1 MSKEKIKGKCIICE
15 NLVVQEAPRY
25 PAFPAPE
32 FPIPLIPPKC
42 KCKSTNEMIGIDD
55 LERER
60 ECEHF
65 MEIED
70 ITVIGRR
77 RFRLRI

>member
-1 MSKEKIKGKCIICE
+1 MSKEKLKGRCIMCE

-25 PAFPAPE
+25 PVLPAPE
-32 FPIPLIPPKC
+32 FPIPPKC
-42 KCKSTNEMIGIDD
+42 KCKSTNEFIGIDD
-55 LERER
+55 LETER

-65 MEIED
+65 IEIED

-77 RFRLRI
+77 RFKLGT